1 MKRTILTQAQL
12 RLLEQALLAHGNV
25 VTAADLAALLPDK
38 SDAYRHTFIKSLAD
52 AGWLVRIKRGL
63 YQIAELSS
71 LGTSTLSR
79 FAIAQLLAPDS
90 YVSFESALQHW
101 GLYDQL
107 LASVTSVSLRQCS
120 PAVVEGTR
128 YRFVKTTSAYYY
140 GWQMVEINHCQVRMA
155 HAEKALVDMVQFHRT
170 QLSLSLAVEKL
181 TAERRQLDLD
191 RLQAFLLR
199 ANLTTLR
206 IWGWLL
212 DAAGVDT
219 ASLRERTGASTTVSR
234 ATPQAASYD
243 ARWRLY
249 VDPAMT
255 ARAEGPG
262 HQAGDSGHDD

>member
-12 RLLEQALLAHGNV
+12 QLLEQALLAHGNV
-25 VTAADLAALLPDK
+25 VTADNLAALLPEK
-38 SDAYRHTFIKSLAD
+38 SAASRRTCIKSLAD
-52 AGWLVRIKRGL
+52 AGWLVRIKRGV
-63 YQIAELSS
+63 YQIAEMSS
-71 LGTSTLSR
+71 LGTSSLSR

-128 YRFVKTTSAYYY
+128 YRFVKTTSAYFF
-140 GWQMVEINHCQVRMA
+140 GWQMVEIDHRQVRIA
-155 HAEKALVDMVQFHRT
+155 HPEKALIDMVQFHRT
-170 QLSLSLAVEKL
+170 QLSLSLVAEKL
-181 TAERRQLDLD
+181 VAERRQLDFD

-199 ANLTTLR
+199 TNLTTLR
-206 IWGWLL
+206 IWGCLL

-219 ASLRERTGASTTVSR
+219 ARLHARAGLSTSVSR
-234 ATPQAASYD
+234 ATPQAVSYD

-255 ARAEGPG
+255 ACAEGPI
-262 HQAGDSGHDD
+262 HRAGDSGHDD